1 MGRLSHIVGFDDAP
15 FPRAYRGDVL
25 LVGAV
30 YSGLR
35 LEGVL
40 STTVRRDGAN
50 STEKLATMIE
60 QSRFSGQLQGLL
72 LQGIAFAGFNVVD
85 LTWLHERLG
94 VPIVAVAR
102 KAPDMDAVR
111 RALLT
116 KVPGGPHKWKLIER
130 LGPMEPAAG
139 VFVQRVGVSL
149 NDVASLLRRLAINSA
164 LPEPLRTA
172 HLIAGGIAL
181 GESRHRA

>member
-1 MGRLSHIVGFDDAP
+1 MGFDDAP
-15 FPRAYRGDVL
+15 FPRDYYGDVL
-25 LVGAV
+25 LVGVV
-30 YSGLR
+30 YAGLR

-40 STTVRRDGAN
+40 STTVRRDGVDA
-50 STEKLATMIE
+50 TEKLAIAIE
-60 QSRFSGQLQGLL
+60 TSRFRSQLHGIL

-85 LTWLHERLG
+85 LYRLHELLRLP
-94 VPIVAVAR
+94 VVAVAR
-102 KAPDMDAVR
+102 KPPDMDAIR
-111 RALLT
+111 RALLS
-116 KVPGGPHKWKLIER
+116 KVPGGSHKWGLIEK
-130 LGPMEPAAG
+130 LGPMEAAAG

-149 NDVASLLRRLAINSA
+149 QDVQRLLHRLSINSL